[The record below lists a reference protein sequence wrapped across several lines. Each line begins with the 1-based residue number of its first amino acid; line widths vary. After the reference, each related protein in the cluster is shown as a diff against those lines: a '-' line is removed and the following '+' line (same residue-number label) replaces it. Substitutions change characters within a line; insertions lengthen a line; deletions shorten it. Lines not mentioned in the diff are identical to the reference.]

1 MRNVDILL
9 VVSFNF
15 PKFVTVLLNISNKI
29 QYFMGKRSST
39 LHKAA
44 SLLLALLVMPAVQ
57 CLAQLNTRKPASST
71 SAPNRQAP
79 LVIKKANGTT
89 KTAYGVLGFDLTDG
103 NMLNGL
109 VSFPFTEGA
118 RFSLVKYFGDANH
131 DVTAGAYAERYYYAE
146 LTQTDLTTQKMI
158 PVELIRYDIE
168 KDVTESVGALSGYT
182 SHINDMSYDYSTKTM
197 YAISV
202 LNDAYTQLFTIDL
215 NTAESKLVADLDRRF
230 FTLAC
235 TYEGQLYGISFEGDL
250 CKIDKTNGN
259 VTVVGA
265 TGWHPTYYQS
275 MEFDHSDETLY
286 WAANLMGGT
295 DFDDC
300 IATVDINTGAAQ
312 KVAAVGN
319 SPQIAG
325 LYVPFA
331 ASEKGTPSAV
341 SDFECV
347 PGANGATTVA
357 LYWMNPTQTFDG
369 KELTALTDIKVYRD
383 RELIKTFE
391 NPEIGEEMSYT
402 DDLGDVKGG
411 YHFYSVVASNSVGEG
426 AEEKVR
432 IFVGRDIPA
441 DITTLTLQHDGYD
454 KAVISWNQP
463 ELGPNG
469 GYVDASSL
477 SYKVVRKPDG
487 RVIADGLKQTTVSDE
502 NISPVGQYSY
512 SVVASNADGESNAVE
527 TETRVFGPAYSMP
540 VTFDFT
546 AFDADNSWTV
556 MDANKDGYAWMWT
569 KVSSGDR
576 VMGHQASSTAVSDDW
591 LISYYMPFEK
601 DATYRAEMEL
611 HAYSADKLEFALLD
625 EMYTVKPAQVLDT
638 VTIKGNRDKQRIG
651 VVFKAESDGYKNLGI
666 HALSPM
672 RADWLEVFNLSVKKA
687 EKSNL
692 AAVSISGPEKPMAK
706 KESVYTVRVEN
717 RGTDKAYAYRVTLV
731 DKNGEELN
739 HKDVA
744 VTLNSGEYADVEV
757 AWTPQVAD
765 TTAICGV
772 VRTWPDDEYAD
783 DNTTDYMTVIVR
795 EAFDGDVVGIGLE
808 SSSTASSSP
817 FDLSNQYAAAL
828 NIYSADEI
836 GENKDMLIQKL
847 AWPYDALYQYSDV
860 ETIPVRIYLA
870 NTDLTNTKDGWIP
883 EEQLTL
889 VYDGITSIAQKSTGD
904 LTIALDEP
912 FKYEAGKNLAVLTA
926 VNCDT
931 YCPYVSFRQYNS
943 PLEGNAAYEW
953 GSYYAKQWFDF
964 TQVGHQDYYSR
975 CASIMIYM
983 TDAKTDG
990 ITSANT
996 AAVAGTAYTVSDV
1009 AGRVVA
1015 TGVFSEQGTVNTTGL
1030 QRGVYVVSY
1039 KVDGKRQ
1046 AMKISVNK

>member
-1 MRNVDILL
+1 
-9 VVSFNF
+9 
-15 PKFVTVLLNISNKI
+15 
-29 QYFMGKRSST
+29 MGKRSST

-44 SLLLALLVMPAVQ
+44 SLLLALLVMPAMQ
-57 CLAQLNTRKPASST
+57 CLAQLNTRKPASNA
-71 SAPNRQAP
+71 SAPNRQVP

-168 KDVTESVGALSGYT
+168 KDVTESVGELSGYT

-300 IATVDINTGAAQ
+300 IATVDINSGAAT

-331 ASEKGTPSAV
+331 ASAKGTPSAV

-347 PGANGATTVA
+347 PGANGATTVS

-369 KELTALTDIKVYRD
+369 NELTALTDIKVYRD

-391 NPEIGEEMSYT
+391 NPEMGEEMSYT

-576 VMGHQASSTAVSDDW
+576 VMGHQASSTAASDDW

-765 TTAICGV
+765 TTAVCGV

-795 EAFDGDVVGIGLE
+795 EAFDGDVVAIGLE
-808 SSSTASSSP
+808 SSATASSSP

-847 AWPYDALYQYSDV
+847 AWTYDALYQYSDV

-889 VYDGITSIAQKSTGD
+889 VYDGITSIAQKTTGGD
-904 LTIALDEP
+904 MTIALDEP

-931 YCPYVSFRQYNS
+931 YCPYVSFRQYIS

-964 TQVGHQDYYSR
+964 TQVGHQNYYSR
-975 CASIMIYM
+975 TASIMIYM
-983 TDAKTDG
+983 TDAQTNG

-996 AAVAGTAYTVSDV
+996 AAVAGIAYTVSDV

-1015 TGVFSEQGTVNTTGL
+1015 TGVFSEQGTVNTSGL

>member
-1 MRNVDILL
+1 
-9 VVSFNF
+9 
-15 PKFVTVLLNISNKI
+15 
-29 QYFMGKRSST
+29 MGKRSST

-57 CLAQLNTRKPASST
+57 CLAQLNTRKPASSA

-168 KDVTESVGALSGYT
+168 KDVTESVGELSGYT

-235 TYEGQLYGISFEGDL
+235 TYEGQLYGISFEGDF

-369 KELTALTDIKVYRD
+369 KELSSLTDIKVYRD

-883 EEQLTL
+883 EEDLTL

-964 TQVGHQDYYSR
+964 TQVGHQNYYSR

-996 AAVAGTAYTVSDV
+996 TAVAGTAYTVSDV

-1015 TGVFSEQGTVNTTGL
+1015 TGVFSEQGTVNTSGL

>member
-1 MRNVDILL
+1 
-9 VVSFNF
+9 
-15 PKFVTVLLNISNKI
+15 
-29 QYFMGKRSST
+29 MGKRSST

-44 SLLLALLVMPAVQ
+44 SLLLALLVMPAMQ
-57 CLAQLNTRKPASST
+57 CLAQLNTRKPASNA
-71 SAPNRQAP
+71 SAPNRQAS

-168 KDVTESVGALSGYT
+168 KDVTESVGELSGYT

-235 TYEGQLYGISFEGDL
+235 TYEGQLYGISFEGDF

-331 ASEKGTPSAV
+331 ASAKGTPSAV
-341 SDFECV
+341 SDFDCV

-369 KELTALTDIKVYRD
+369 KELSSLTDIKVYRD

-391 NPEIGEEMSYT
+391 NPEMGEEMSYT

-765 TTAICGV
+765 TTAVCGV

-795 EAFDGDVVGIGLE
+795 EAFDGDVVAIGLE
-808 SSSTASSSP
+808 SSATASSSP

-847 AWPYDALYQYSDV
+847 AWTYDALYQYSDV

-889 VYDGITSIAQKSTGD
+889 VYDGITSIAQKTTGGD
-904 LTIALDEP
+904 MTIALDEP

-931 YCPYVSFRQYNS
+931 YCPYVSFRQYIS

-964 TQVGHQDYYSR
+964 TQVGHQNYYSR
-975 CASIMIYM
+975 TASIMIYM
-983 TDAKTDG
+983 TDAQTNG

-1015 TGVFSEQGTVNTTGL
+1015 TGVFSEQGTVNTSGL

>member
-1 MRNVDILL
+1 M
-9 VVSFNF
+9 VSFNF
-15 PKFVTVLLNISNKI
+15 PKFVVVLLNISNKI

-57 CLAQLNTRKPASST
+57 CLAQLNTRKPASSA

-168 KDVTESVGALSGYT
+168 KDVTESVGELSGYT

-402 DDLGDVKGG
+402 DELGDVKGG

-502 NISPVGQYSY
+502 NISPVSQYSY

-964 TQVGHQDYYSR
+964 TQVGHQNYYSR
-975 CASIMIYM
+975 TASIMIYM

-996 AAVAGTAYTVSDV
+996 TAVAGTAYTVSDV

-1015 TGVFSEQGTVNTTGL
+1015 TGVFSEQGTVNTSGL

-1046 AMKISVNK
+1046 PMKISVNK

>member
-1 MRNVDILL
+1 
-9 VVSFNF
+9 
-15 PKFVTVLLNISNKI
+15 
-29 QYFMGKRSST
+29 MGKRSST
-39 LHKAA
+39 FHKAA

-57 CLAQLNTRKPASST
+57 CLAQLNTRKPASSA

-168 KDVTESVGALSGYT
+168 KDVTESVGELSGYT

-527 TETRVFGPAYSMP
+527 TENRVFGPAYSMP

-765 TTAICGV
+765 TTAVCGV

-795 EAFDGDVVGIGLE
+795 EAFDGDVVAIGLE
-808 SSSTASSSP
+808 SSATASSSP

-847 AWPYDALYQYSDV
+847 AWTYDALYQYSDV

-889 VYDGITSIAQKSTGD
+889 VYDGITSIAQKTTGGD
-904 LTIALDEP
+904 MTIALDEP

-931 YCPYVSFRQYNS
+931 YCPYVSFRQYIS

-983 TDAKTDG
+983 TEDTPNG
-990 ITSANT
+990 IASANA

-1015 TGVFSEQGTVNTTGL
+1015 TGVFSDQGTIDTSSL
-1030 QRGVYVVSY
+1030 QRGIYVVSY

>member
-1 MRNVDILL
+1 
-9 VVSFNF
+9 
-15 PKFVTVLLNISNKI
+15 
-29 QYFMGKRSST
+29 MGKRSST

-57 CLAQLNTRKPASST
+57 CLAQLNTRKPASGA

-168 KDVTESVGALSGYT
+168 KDVTESVGELSGYT

-601 DATYRAEMEL
+601 DATYHAEMEL

-964 TQVGHQDYYSR
+964 TQVGHQNYYSR
-975 CASIMIYM
+975 TASIMIYM
-983 TDAKTDG
+983 TEDTPNG
-990 ITSANT
+990 IASANT

-1015 TGVFSEQGTVNTTGL
+1015 TGVFSEQGTVNTSGL

>member
-1 MRNVDILL
+1 
-9 VVSFNF
+9 
-15 PKFVTVLLNISNKI
+15 
-29 QYFMGKRSST
+29 
-39 LHKAA
+39 
-44 SLLLALLVMPAVQ
+44 
-57 CLAQLNTRKPASST
+57 
-71 SAPNRQAP
+71 
-79 LVIKKANGTT
+79 
-89 KTAYGVLGFDLTDG
+89 
-103 NMLNGL
+103 
-109 VSFPFTEGA
+109 
-118 RFSLVKYFGDANH
+118 
-131 DVTAGAYAERYYYAE
+131 
-146 LTQTDLTTQKMI
+146 
-158 PVELIRYDIE
+158 
-168 KDVTESVGALSGYT
+168 
-182 SHINDMSYDYSTKTM
+182 
-197 YAISV
+197 
-202 LNDAYTQLFTIDL
+202 
-215 NTAESKLVADLDRRF
+215 
-230 FTLAC
+230 
-235 TYEGQLYGISFEGDL
+235 
-250 CKIDKTNGN
+250 
-259 VTVVGA
+259 
-265 TGWHPTYYQS
+265 
-275 MEFDHSDETLY
+275 
-286 WAANLMGGT
+286 
-295 DFDDC
+295 
-300 IATVDINTGAAQ
+300 
-312 KVAAVGN
+312 
-319 SPQIAG
+319 
-325 LYVPFA
+325 
-331 ASEKGTPSAV
+331 
-341 SDFECV
+341 
-347 PGANGATTVA
+347 
-357 LYWMNPTQTFDG
+357 
-369 KELTALTDIKVYRD
+369 
-383 RELIKTFE
+383 
-391 NPEIGEEMSYT
+391 
-402 DDLGDVKGG
+402 
-411 YHFYSVVASNSVGEG
+411 
-426 AEEKVR
+426 
-432 IFVGRDIPA
+432 
-441 DITTLTLQHDGYD
+441 
-454 KAVISWNQP
+454 
-463 ELGPNG
+463 
-469 GYVDASSL
+469 
-477 SYKVVRKPDG
+477 
-487 RVIADGLKQTTVSDE
+487 
-502 NISPVGQYSY
+502 
-512 SVVASNADGESNAVE
+512 
-527 TETRVFGPAYSMP
+527 
-540 VTFDFT
+540 
-546 AFDADNSWTV
+546 
-556 MDANKDGYAWMWT
+556 
-569 KVSSGDR
+569 
-576 VMGHQASSTAVSDDW
+576 
-591 LISYYMPFEK
+591 MPFEK

-692 AAVSISGPEKPMAK
+692 AAVSISGPEKPIAK

-795 EAFDGDVVGIGLE
+795 EAFDGDVVAIGLE
-808 SSSTASSSP
+808 SSATASSSP

-847 AWPYDALYQYSDV
+847 AWTYDALYQYSDV

-889 VYDGITSIAQKSTGD
+889 VYDGITSIAQKTTGGD
-904 LTIALDEP
+904 MTIALDEP

-931 YCPYVSFRQYNS
+931 YCPYVSFRQYIS

-964 TQVGHQDYYSR
+964 TQVGHQNYYSR
-975 CASIMIYM
+975 TASIMIYM
-983 TDAKTDG
+983 TDAQTNG

-1015 TGVFSEQGTVNTTGL
+1015 TGVFSEQGTVNTSGL

>member
-1 MRNVDILL
+1 
-9 VVSFNF
+9 
-15 PKFVTVLLNISNKI
+15 
-29 QYFMGKRSST
+29 MGKRSST

-57 CLAQLNTRKPASST
+57 CLAQLNTRKPASSA
-71 SAPNRQAP
+71 SASNRQAP

-235 TYEGQLYGISFEGDL
+235 TYEGQLYGISFEGDF

-391 NPEIGEEMSYT
+391 NPEMGEEMSYT

-576 VMGHQASSTAVSDDW
+576 VMGHQASSTAASDDW

-651 VVFKAESDGYKNLGI
+651 VVFKAKSDGYKNLGI

-795 EAFDGDVVGIGLE
+795 EAFDGDVVAIGLE
-808 SSSTASSSP
+808 SSATASSSP

-847 AWPYDALYQYSDV
+847 AWTYDALYQYSDV

-889 VYDGITSIAQKSTGD
+889 VYDGITSIAQKTTGGD
-904 LTIALDEP
+904 MTIVLDEP

-931 YCPYVSFRQYNS
+931 YCPYVSFRQYIS

-964 TQVGHQDYYSR
+964 TQVGHQNYYSR
-975 CASIMIYM
+975 TASIMIYM
-983 TDAKTDG
+983 TDAQTNG
-990 ITSANT
+990 ITSTNT

-1015 TGVFSEQGTVNTTGL
+1015 TGVFSEQGTVNTSGL

>member
-1 MRNVDILL
+1 M

-15 PKFVTVLLNISNKI
+15 PKFVVVLLNISNKI
-29 QYFMGKRSST
+29 QYFMGRRSST

-57 CLAQLNTRKPASST
+57 CLAQLNTRKPASSA

-739 HKDVA
+739 HKDVS

-975 CASIMIYM
+975 CASIMIYL
-983 TDAKTDG
+983 TEDTPNG
-990 ITSANT
+990 IASANT

-1015 TGVFSEQGTVNTTGL
+1015 TGVFSEQGTVNTSGL

-1046 AMKISVNK
+1046 AMKISINK

>member
-1 MRNVDILL
+1 MI
-9 VVSFNF
+9 SFNF
-15 PKFVTVLLNISNKI
+15 PKFVAVLLNISNKI

-57 CLAQLNTRKPASST
+57 CLAQLNTRKPASSA

-168 KDVTESVGALSGYT
+168 KDVTESVGELSGYT

-331 ASEKGTPSAV
+331 ASAKGTPSAV

-369 KELTALTDIKVYRD
+369 KELSSLTDIKVYRD

-765 TTAICGV
+765 TTAVCGV

-836 GENKDMLIQKL
+836 GENKDMLIQKM

-889 VYDGITSIAQKSTGD
+889 VYDGITSIAQKTTGGD
-904 LTIALDEP
+904 MTIALDEP

-931 YCPYVSFRQYNS
+931 YCPYVSFRQYIS

-964 TQVGHQDYYSR
+964 TQVGHQNYYSR
-975 CASIMIYM
+975 TASIMIYM
-983 TDAKTDG
+983 TDAQTNG

-1015 TGVFSEQGTVNTTGL
+1015 TGVFSEQGTVNTSGL

>member
-1 MRNVDILL
+1 
-9 VVSFNF
+9 
-15 PKFVTVLLNISNKI
+15 
-29 QYFMGKRSST
+29 MGKRSST

-57 CLAQLNTRKPASST
+57 CLAQLNTRKPASGA

-168 KDVTESVGALSGYT
+168 KDVTESVGELSGYT

-502 NISPVGQYSY
+502 NISPVSQYSY

-1015 TGVFSEQGTVNTTGL
+1015 TGVFSEQGTVNTSGL

-1046 AMKISVNK
+1046 AMKISINK

>member
-1 MRNVDILL
+1 MA
-9 VVSFNF
+9 VSFNF
-15 PKFVTVLLNISNKI
+15 PKFVVVLLNISNKI
-29 QYFMGKRSST
+29 QYFMGKRFST

-57 CLAQLNTRKPASST
+57 CLAQLNTRKPASSA

-168 KDVTESVGALSGYT
+168 KDVTESVGELSGYT

-300 IATVDINTGAAQ
+300 IATVDINTGAAY

-502 NISPVGQYSY
+502 NISPVSQYSY

-964 TQVGHQDYYSR
+964 TQVGHQNYYSR
-975 CASIMIYM
+975 TASIMIYL
-983 TDAKTDG
+983 TEDTPNG
-990 ITSANT
+990 IASANT

-1015 TGVFSEQGTVNTTGL
+1015 TGVFSEQGTVNTSGL

>member
-1 MRNVDILL
+1 M

-15 PKFVTVLLNISNKI
+15 PKFVAVLLNISNKI

-57 CLAQLNTRKPASST
+57 CLAQLNTRKPASGV

-168 KDVTESVGALSGYT
+168 KDVTESVGELSGYT

-235 TYEGQLYGISFEGDL
+235 TYEGQLYGISFEGDF

-369 KELTALTDIKVYRD
+369 KVLSSLTDIKVYRD

-836 GENKDMLIQKL
+836 GENKDMIIQKM

-975 CASIMIYM
+975 TASIMIYM
-983 TDAKTDG
+983 TDAQTDG

-1015 TGVFSEQGTVNTTGL
+1015 TGVFSEQGTVNTSGL

>member
-1 MRNVDILL
+1 
-9 VVSFNF
+9 
-15 PKFVTVLLNISNKI
+15 
-29 QYFMGKRSST
+29 MGKRSST

-57 CLAQLNTRKPASST
+57 CLAQLNTRKPASSA

-168 KDVTESVGALSGYT
+168 KDVTESVGELSGYT

-369 KELTALTDIKVYRD
+369 KVLSSLTDIKVYRD

-975 CASIMIYM
+975 TASIMIYM
-983 TDAKTDG
+983 TDAQTDG

-1015 TGVFSEQGTVNTTGL
+1015 TGVFSEQGTVNTSGL

>member
-1 MRNVDILL
+1 
-9 VVSFNF
+9 
-15 PKFVTVLLNISNKI
+15 
-29 QYFMGKRSST
+29 MGKRSST

-57 CLAQLNTRKPASST
+57 CLAQLNTRKPASGV

-168 KDVTESVGALSGYT
+168 KDVTESVGELSGYT

-235 TYEGQLYGISFEGDL
+235 TYEGQLYGISFEGDF

-369 KELTALTDIKVYRD
+369 KELSSLTDIKVYRD

-836 GENKDMLIQKL
+836 GENKDMIIQKL

-964 TQVGHQDYYSR
+964 TQVGHQNYYSR
-975 CASIMIYM
+975 TASIMIYL
-983 TDAKTDG
+983 TEDTPNG
-990 ITSANT
+990 IASANT

-1015 TGVFSEQGTVNTTGL
+1015 TGVFSEQGTVNTSGL
-1030 QRGVYVVSY
+1030 QRGVYVVNY

>member
-1 MRNVDILL
+1 
-9 VVSFNF
+9 
-15 PKFVTVLLNISNKI
+15 
-29 QYFMGKRSST
+29 MGKRSST

-44 SLLLALLVMPAVQ
+44 SLLLALLVMPAMQ
-57 CLAQLNTRKPASST
+57 CLAQLNTRKPASSA

-158 PVELIRYDIE
+158 PVELVRYDIE
-168 KDVTESVGALSGYT
+168 KDVTESVGELSGYT

-235 TYEGQLYGISFEGDL
+235 TYEGQLYGISFEGDF

-331 ASEKGTPSAV
+331 ASAKGTPSAV

-369 KELTALTDIKVYRD
+369 KELSSLTDIKVYRD

-391 NPEIGEEMSYT
+391 NPEMGEEMSYT

-411 YHFYSVVASNSVGEG
+411 YHFYSVVASNSVGAG

-432 IFVGRDIPA
+432 IFVGRDIPS

-556 MDANKDGYAWMWT
+556 LDANKDGYAWMWT
-569 KVSSGDR
+569 KLSSGDR

-638 VTIKGNRDKQRIG
+638 VTIKGNRDNQRIG

-765 TTAICGV
+765 TTAVCGV

-836 GENKDMLIQKL
+836 GENKDMLIQKM

-964 TQVGHQDYYSR
+964 TQIGHQNYYSR
-975 CASIMIYM
+975 TASIMIYM
-983 TDAKTDG
+983 TDAQTNG

-1015 TGVFSEQGTVNTTGL
+1015 TGVFSEQGTVNTSGL

>member
-1 MRNVDILL
+1 
-9 VVSFNF
+9 
-15 PKFVTVLLNISNKI
+15 
-29 QYFMGKRSST
+29 MGKRSST
-39 LHKAA
+39 FHKAA

-57 CLAQLNTRKPASST
+57 CLAQLNTRKPASSA

-118 RFSLVKYFGDANH
+118 RFSLVKYFSDANH

-168 KDVTESVGALSGYT
+168 KDVTESVGELSGYT

-235 TYEGQLYGISFEGDL
+235 TYEGQLYGISFEGDF

-331 ASEKGTPSAV
+331 ASAKGTPSAV

-369 KELTALTDIKVYRD
+369 KELSSLTDIKVYRD

-391 NPEIGEEMSYT
+391 NPEMGEEMSYT

-576 VMGHQASSTAVSDDW
+576 VMGHQASSTAASDDW

-765 TTAICGV
+765 TTAVCGV

-836 GENKDMLIQKL
+836 GENKDMLIQKM

-883 EEQLTL
+883 EEDLTL

-964 TQVGHQDYYSR
+964 TQVGHQNYYSR
-975 CASIMIYM
+975 TASIMIYM
-983 TDAKTDG
+983 TDAQTNG
-990 ITSANT
+990 ITSTNT

-1015 TGVFSEQGTVNTTGL
+1015 TGVFSEQGTVNTSGL

>member
-1 MRNVDILL
+1 
-9 VVSFNF
+9 
-15 PKFVTVLLNISNKI
+15 
-29 QYFMGKRSST
+29 MGKRSST

-57 CLAQLNTRKPASST
+57 CLAQLNTRKPASSA

-168 KDVTESVGALSGYT
+168 KDVTESVGELSGYT

-235 TYEGQLYGISFEGDL
+235 TYEGQLYGISFEGDF

-502 NISPVGQYSY
+502 NISPVSQYSY

-889 VYDGITSIAQKSTGD
+889 VYDGITIIAQKSTGD

-1015 TGVFSEQGTVNTTGL
+1015 TGVFSEQGTVNTSGL

>member
-1 MRNVDILL
+1 
-9 VVSFNF
+9 
-15 PKFVTVLLNISNKI
+15 
-29 QYFMGKRSST
+29 MGKRSST
-39 LHKAA
+39 FHKAA

-57 CLAQLNTRKPASST
+57 CLAQLNTRKPASNA

-158 PVELIRYDIE
+158 PVELVRYDIE
-168 KDVTESVGALSGYT
+168 KDVTESVGELSGYT

-235 TYEGQLYGISFEGDL
+235 TYEGQLYGISFEGDF

-331 ASEKGTPSAV
+331 ASAKGTPSAV

-369 KELTALTDIKVYRD
+369 KELSSLTDIKVYRD

-391 NPEIGEEMSYT
+391 NPEMGEEMSYT

-556 MDANKDGYAWMWT
+556 LDANKDGYAWMWT
-569 KVSSGDR
+569 KLSSGDR

-808 SSSTASSSP
+808 SSATASSSP

-836 GENKDMLIQKL
+836 GENKDMLIQKM

-889 VYDGITSIAQKSTGD
+889 VYDGITGIAQKSTGD

-964 TQVGHQDYYSR
+964 TQVGHQNYYSR
-975 CASIMIYM
+975 TASVMIYM
-983 TDAKTDG
+983 TDAQTDG

-1015 TGVFSEQGTVNTTGL
+1015 TGVFSEQGTVNTSGL

>member
-1 MRNVDILL
+1 
-9 VVSFNF
+9 
-15 PKFVTVLLNISNKI
+15 
-29 QYFMGKRSST
+29 MGKRSST

-57 CLAQLNTRKPASST
+57 CLAQLNTRKPASSA

-168 KDVTESVGALSGYT
+168 KDVTESVGELSGYT

-235 TYEGQLYGISFEGDL
+235 TYEGQLYGISFEGDF

-369 KELTALTDIKVYRD
+369 KVLSSLTDIKVYRD

-601 DATYRAEMEL
+601 GATYRAEMEL

-943 PLEGNAAYEW
+943 PIEGNAAYEW

-975 CASIMIYM
+975 TASIMIYM
-983 TDAKTDG
+983 TDAQTDG

-1015 TGVFSEQGTVNTTGL
+1015 TGVFSEQGTVNTSSL
-1030 QRGVYVVSY
+1030 QRGIYVVSY

>member
-1 MRNVDILL
+1 M
-9 VVSFNF
+9 VSFNF
-15 PKFVTVLLNISNKI
+15 PKFVVVLLNISNKI

-57 CLAQLNTRKPASST
+57 CLAQLNTRKPASSA

-158 PVELIRYDIE
+158 PVELVRYDIE
-168 KDVTESVGALSGYT
+168 KDVTESVGELSGYT

-331 ASEKGTPSAV
+331 ASAKGTPSAV

-369 KELTALTDIKVYRD
+369 KELSSLTDIKVYRD

-391 NPEIGEEMSYT
+391 NPEMGEEMSYT

-731 DKNGEELN
+731 DKNGEELS

-757 AWTPQVAD
+757 AWTPQMAD
-765 TTAICGV
+765 TTAVCGV
-772 VRTWPDDEYAD
+772 IRTWPDDEYAD

-795 EAFDGDVVGIGLE
+795 EAFDGDVVAIGLE
-808 SSSTASSSP
+808 SSATASSSP

-912 FKYEAGKNLAVLTA
+912 FKYVAGKNLAVLTA

-964 TQVGHQDYYSR
+964 TQVGHQNYYSR
-975 CASIMIYM
+975 TASIMIYM
-983 TDAKTDG
+983 TDAQTDG

-1015 TGVFSEQGTVNTTGL
+1015 TGVFSEQGTVNTSGL

>member
-1 MRNVDILL
+1 M
-9 VVSFNF
+9 VSFNF
-15 PKFVTVLLNISNKI
+15 PKFVVVLLNISNKI

-44 SLLLALLVMPAVQ
+44 SLLLALLVMPAMQ
-57 CLAQLNTRKPASST
+57 CLAQLNTRKPASSA

-168 KDVTESVGALSGYT
+168 KDVTESVGELSGYT

-369 KELTALTDIKVYRD
+369 KELSSLTDIKVYRD

-556 MDANKDGYAWMWT
+556 MDTNKDGYAWMWT

-687 EKSNL
+687 ENSNL

-765 TTAICGV
+765 TTAVCGV

-795 EAFDGDVVGIGLE
+795 EAFDGDVVAIGLE
-808 SSSTASSSP
+808 SSATASSSP

-847 AWPYDALYQYSDV
+847 AWTYDALYQYSDV

-889 VYDGITSIAQKSTGD
+889 VYDGITSIAQKTTGGD
-904 LTIALDEP
+904 MTIALDEP

-931 YCPYVSFRQYNS
+931 YCPYVSFRQYIS

-964 TQVGHQDYYSR
+964 TQVGHQNYYSR
-975 CASIMIYM
+975 TASIMIYM
-983 TDAKTDG
+983 TDAQTNG

-1015 TGVFSEQGTVNTTGL
+1015 TGVFSEQGTVNTSGL

>member
-1 MRNVDILL
+1 M

-15 PKFVTVLLNISNKI
+15 PKFVAVLLNISNKI

-57 CLAQLNTRKPASST
+57 CLAQLNTRKPASGV

-168 KDVTESVGALSGYT
+168 KDVTESVGELSGYT

-235 TYEGQLYGISFEGDL
+235 TYEGQLYGISFEGDF

-369 KELTALTDIKVYRD
+369 KELSSLTDIKVYRD

-502 NISPVGQYSY
+502 NISPVSQYSY

-795 EAFDGDVVGIGLE
+795 EAFDGDVVAIGLE
-808 SSSTASSSP
+808 SSATASSSP

-943 PLEGNAAYEW
+943 PIEGNAAYEW

-975 CASIMIYM
+975 TASIMIYL
-983 TDAKTDG
+983 TEDTPNG
-990 ITSANT
+990 IASANT

-1015 TGVFSEQGTVNTTGL
+1015 TGVFSEQGTVNTSGL

>member
-1 MRNVDILL
+1 
-9 VVSFNF
+9 
-15 PKFVTVLLNISNKI
+15 
-29 QYFMGKRSST
+29 MGKRSST
-39 LHKAA
+39 LHKVA

-57 CLAQLNTRKPASST
+57 CLAQLNTRKPASSA

-168 KDVTESVGALSGYT
+168 KDVTESVGELSGYT

-502 NISPVGQYSY
+502 NISPVSQYSY

-964 TQVGHQDYYSR
+964 TQVGHQNYYSR
-975 CASIMIYM
+975 TASIMIYM

-996 AAVAGTAYTVSDV
+996 AAVAGTAYTVSDM

-1015 TGVFSEQGTVNTTGL
+1015 TGVFSEQGTVNTSGL

>member
-1 MRNVDILL
+1 
-9 VVSFNF
+9 
-15 PKFVTVLLNISNKI
+15 
-29 QYFMGKRSST
+29 MGKRSST

-57 CLAQLNTRKPASST
+57 CLAQLNTRKPASSA

-168 KDVTESVGALSGYT
+168 KDVTESVGELSGYT

-331 ASEKGTPSAV
+331 ASAKGTPSAV

-391 NPEIGEEMSYT
+391 NPEMGEEMSYT

-576 VMGHQASSTAVSDDW
+576 VMGHQASSTAASDDW

-692 AAVSISGPEKPMAK
+692 AAVSISGPEKPIAK

-795 EAFDGDVVGIGLE
+795 EAFDGDVVAIGLE
-808 SSSTASSSP
+808 SSATASSSP

-847 AWPYDALYQYSDV
+847 AWTYDALYQYSDV

-889 VYDGITSIAQKSTGD
+889 VYDGITSIAQKTTGGD
-904 LTIALDEP
+904 MTIALDEP

-931 YCPYVSFRQYNS
+931 YCPYVSFRQYIS

-964 TQVGHQDYYSR
+964 TQVGHQNYYSR
-975 CASIMIYM
+975 TASIMIYM
-983 TDAKTDG
+983 TDAQTNG
-990 ITSANT
+990 ITSTNT

-1015 TGVFSEQGTVNTTGL
+1015 TGVFSEQGTVNTSGL

>member
-1 MRNVDILL
+1 M
-9 VVSFNF
+9 VSFNF
-15 PKFVTVLLNISNKI
+15 PKFVVVLLNISNKI

-57 CLAQLNTRKPASST
+57 CLAQLNTRKPASSA

-168 KDVTESVGALSGYT
+168 KDVTESVGELSGYT

-836 GENKDMLIQKL
+836 GENKDMIIQKL

-964 TQVGHQDYYSR
+964 TQVGHQNYYSR
-975 CASIMIYM
+975 TASIMIYM
-983 TDAKTDG
+983 TDAQTNG

-1015 TGVFSEQGTVNTTGL
+1015 TGVFSEQGTVNTSGL

>member
-1 MRNVDILL
+1 
-9 VVSFNF
+9 
-15 PKFVTVLLNISNKI
+15 
-29 QYFMGKRSST
+29 MGKRSST

-44 SLLLALLVMPAVQ
+44 SLLLALLVMPAMQ
-57 CLAQLNTRKPASST
+57 CLAQLNTRKPASSA

-168 KDVTESVGALSGYT
+168 KDVTESVGELSGYT

-331 ASEKGTPSAV
+331 ASAKGTPSAV

-369 KELTALTDIKVYRD
+369 KELSSLTDIKVYRD

-391 NPEIGEEMSYT
+391 NPEMGEEMSYT

-502 NISPVGQYSY
+502 NISPVSQYSY

-576 VMGHQASSTAVSDDW
+576 VMGHQASSTAASDDW

-765 TTAICGV
+765 TTAVCGV

-836 GENKDMLIQKL
+836 GENKDMLIQKM

-975 CASIMIYM
+975 TASIMIYM
-983 TDAKTDG
+983 TDAQTNG

-1015 TGVFSEQGTVNTTGL
+1015 TGVFSEQGTVNTSDL

>member
-1 MRNVDILL
+1 
-9 VVSFNF
+9 
-15 PKFVTVLLNISNKI
+15 
-29 QYFMGKRSST
+29 MGKRSST

-57 CLAQLNTRKPASST
+57 CLAQLNTRKPASNA

-168 KDVTESVGALSGYT
+168 KDVTESVGELSGYT

-235 TYEGQLYGISFEGDL
+235 TYEGQLYGISFEGDF

-331 ASEKGTPSAV
+331 ASAKGTPSAV

-369 KELTALTDIKVYRD
+369 KELSSLTDIKVYRD

-391 NPEIGEEMSYT
+391 NPEMGEEMSYT

-432 IFVGRDIPA
+432 IFVGCDIPA

-502 NISPVGQYSY
+502 NISPVSQYSY

-757 AWTPQVAD
+757 AWTPKVAD

-883 EEQLTL
+883 EEDLTL

-943 PLEGNAAYEW
+943 PIEGNAAYEW

-964 TQVGHQDYYSR
+964 TQVGHQNYYSR
-975 CASIMIYM
+975 TASIMIYM

-1015 TGVFSEQGTVNTTGL
+1015 TGVFSEQGTVNTSGL

>member
-1 MRNVDILL
+1 
-9 VVSFNF
+9 
-15 PKFVTVLLNISNKI
+15 
-29 QYFMGKRSST
+29 MGKRSST

-57 CLAQLNTRKPASST
+57 CLAQLNTRKPASSA

-168 KDVTESVGALSGYT
+168 KDVTESVGELSGYT

-347 PGANGATTVA
+347 PGANGATTVS

-765 TTAICGV
+765 TTAVCGV

-795 EAFDGDVVGIGLE
+795 EAFDGDVVAIGLE
-808 SSSTASSSP
+808 SSATASSSP

-847 AWPYDALYQYSDV
+847 AWTYDALYQYSDV

-889 VYDGITSIAQKSTGD
+889 VYDGITSIAQKTTGGD
-904 LTIALDEP
+904 MTIALDEP

-931 YCPYVSFRQYNS
+931 YCPYVSFRQYIS

-964 TQVGHQDYYSR
+964 TQVGHQNYYSR
-975 CASIMIYM
+975 TASIMIYM
-983 TDAKTDG
+983 TDAQTDG

-1015 TGVFSEQGTVNTTGL
+1015 TGVFSEQGTVNTSGL

>member
-1 MRNVDILL
+1 M
-9 VVSFNF
+9 VSFNF
-15 PKFVTVLLNISNKI
+15 PKFVAVLLNISNKI

-57 CLAQLNTRKPASST
+57 CLAQLNTRKPASGV

-168 KDVTESVGALSGYT
+168 KDVTESVGELSGYT

-215 NTAESKLVADLDRRF
+215 NTAESKFVADLDRRF

-235 TYEGQLYGISFEGDL
+235 TYEGQLYGISFEGDF

-369 KELTALTDIKVYRD
+369 KELSSLTDIKVYRD

-836 GENKDMLIQKL
+836 GENKDMIIQKL

-964 TQVGHQDYYSR
+964 TQVGHQNYYSR
-975 CASIMIYM
+975 TASIMIYM
-983 TDAKTDG
+983 TDAQTDG

-1015 TGVFSEQGTVNTTGL
+1015 TGVFSEQGTVNTSGL

>member
-1 MRNVDILL
+1 M
-9 VVSFNF
+9 VSFNF
-15 PKFVTVLLNISNKI
+15 PKFVVVLLNISNKI

-57 CLAQLNTRKPASST
+57 CLAQLNTRKPASSA

-158 PVELIRYDIE
+158 PVELVRYDIE
-168 KDVTESVGALSGYT
+168 KDVTESVGELSGYT

-235 TYEGQLYGISFEGDL
+235 TYEGQLYGISFEGDF

-331 ASEKGTPSAV
+331 ASAKGTPSAV

-369 KELTALTDIKVYRD
+369 KELSSLTDIKVYRD

-391 NPEIGEEMSYT
+391 NPEMGEEMSYT

-502 NISPVGQYSY
+502 NISPVSQYSY

-692 AAVSISGPEKPMAK
+692 AAVSISGPDKPMAK

-836 GENKDMLIQKL
+836 GENKDMLIQKM

-883 EEQLTL
+883 EEDLTL

-964 TQVGHQDYYSR
+964 TQVGHQNYYSR
-975 CASIMIYM
+975 TASIMIYM
-983 TDAKTDG
+983 TDAQTDG

-996 AAVAGTAYTVSDV
+996 VAVAGTAYTVSDV

-1015 TGVFSEQGTVNTTGL
+1015 TGVFSEQGTVNTSGL

>member
-1 MRNVDILL
+1 
-9 VVSFNF
+9 
-15 PKFVTVLLNISNKI
+15 
-29 QYFMGKRSST
+29 MGKRSST

-57 CLAQLNTRKPASST
+57 CLAQLNTRKPASSA

-109 VSFPFTEGA
+109 VSFPFTVGA

-158 PVELIRYDIE
+158 PVELVRYDIE
-168 KDVTESVGALSGYT
+168 KDVTESVGELSGYT

-331 ASEKGTPSAV
+331 ASAKGTPSAV

-391 NPEIGEEMSYT
+391 NPEMGEEMSYT

-836 GENKDMLIQKL
+836 GENKDMLIQKM

-931 YCPYVSFRQYNS
+931 YCPYISFRQYNS

-964 TQVGHQDYYSR
+964 TQVGHQNYYSR
-975 CASIMIYM
+975 TASIMIYM

-1015 TGVFSEQGTVNTTGL
+1015 TGVFSEQGTVNTSGL

-1039 KVDGKRQ
+1039 KVDGKLQ

>member
-1 MRNVDILL
+1 M
-9 VVSFNF
+9 VSFNF
-15 PKFVTVLLNISNKI
+15 PKFVAVLLNISNKI

-57 CLAQLNTRKPASST
+57 CLAQLNTRKPASNA

-158 PVELIRYDIE
+158 PVELVRYDIE
-168 KDVTESVGALSGYT
+168 KDVTESVGELSGYT

-369 KELTALTDIKVYRD
+369 KELSSLTDIKVYRD

-391 NPEIGEEMSYT
+391 NPEMGEEMSYT

-860 ETIPVRIYLA
+860 ESIPVRIYLA

-931 YCPYVSFRQYNS
+931 YCPYVSFRQYIS

-964 TQVGHQDYYSR
+964 TQVGHQNYYSR
-975 CASIMIYM
+975 TASIMIYM

-996 AAVAGTAYTVSDV
+996 AAVAGTVYTVSDV

-1015 TGVFSEQGTVNTTGL
+1015 TGVFSEQGTVNTSGL

>member
-1 MRNVDILL
+1 
-9 VVSFNF
+9 
-15 PKFVTVLLNISNKI
+15 
-29 QYFMGKRSST
+29 MGKRSST

-57 CLAQLNTRKPASST
+57 CLAQLNTRKPASGV

-168 KDVTESVGALSGYT
+168 KDVTESVGELSGYT

-235 TYEGQLYGISFEGDL
+235 TYEGQLYGISFEGDF

-369 KELTALTDIKVYRD
+369 KELSSLTDIKVYRD

-836 GENKDMLIQKL
+836 GENKDMIIQKL

-964 TQVGHQDYYSR
+964 TQVGHQNYYSR
-975 CASIMIYM
+975 TASIMIYM
-983 TDAKTDG
+983 TDAQTDG

-1015 TGVFSEQGTVNTTGL
+1015 TGVFSEQGTVNTSGL

>member
-1 MRNVDILL
+1 
-9 VVSFNF
+9 
-15 PKFVTVLLNISNKI
+15 
-29 QYFMGKRSST
+29 MGKRSST

-57 CLAQLNTRKPASST
+57 CLAQLNTRKPASGA

-168 KDVTESVGALSGYT
+168 KDVTESVGELSGYT

-576 VMGHQASSTAVSDDW
+576 VMGHQASSTAASDDW

-625 EMYTVKPAQVLDT
+625 EMYTVEPAQVLDT

-651 VVFKAESDGYKNLGI
+651 VVFKAKSDGYKNLGI

-795 EAFDGDVVGIGLE
+795 EAFDGDVVAIGLE
-808 SSSTASSSP
+808 SSATASSSP

-847 AWPYDALYQYSDV
+847 AWTYDALYQYSDV

-889 VYDGITSIAQKSTGD
+889 VYDGITSIAQKTTGGD
-904 LTIALDEP
+904 MTIALDEP

-931 YCPYVSFRQYNS
+931 YCPYVSFRQYIS

-964 TQVGHQDYYSR
+964 TQVGHQNYYSR
-975 CASIMIYM
+975 TASIMIYM
-983 TDAKTDG
+983 TDAQTNG

-1015 TGVFSEQGTVNTTGL
+1015 TGVFSEQGTVNTSGL

>member
-1 MRNVDILL
+1 M
-9 VVSFNF
+9 VSFNF
-15 PKFVTVLLNISNKI
+15 PKFVAVLLNISNKI

-57 CLAQLNTRKPASST
+57 CLAQLNTRKPASNA

-168 KDVTESVGALSGYT
+168 KDVTESVGELSGYT

-369 KELTALTDIKVYRD
+369 KELSSLTDIKVYRD

-391 NPEIGEEMSYT
+391 NPEMGEEMSYT

-411 YHFYSVVASNSVGEG
+411 YHFYSVVASNSVGAG

-576 VMGHQASSTAVSDDW
+576 VMGHQASSTAASDDW

-765 TTAICGV
+765 TTAVCGV

-795 EAFDGDVVGIGLE
+795 EAFDGDVVAIGLE
-808 SSSTASSSP
+808 SSATASSSP

-847 AWPYDALYQYSDV
+847 AWTYDALYQYSDV

-889 VYDGITSIAQKSTGD
+889 VYDGITSIAQKTTGGD
-904 LTIALDEP
+904 MTIALDEP

-931 YCPYVSFRQYNS
+931 YCPYVSFRQYIS

-964 TQVGHQDYYSR
+964 TQVGHQNYYSR
-975 CASIMIYM
+975 TASIMIYM
-983 TDAKTDG
+983 TDAQTNG

-1015 TGVFSEQGTVNTTGL
+1015 TGVFSEQGTVNTSGL

>member
-1 MRNVDILL
+1 
-9 VVSFNF
+9 
-15 PKFVTVLLNISNKI
+15 
-29 QYFMGKRSST
+29 MGKKSST

-57 CLAQLNTRKPASST
+57 CLAQLNTRKPASGA

-215 NTAESKLVADLDRRF
+215 NTAESKLIADLDRRF

-402 DDLGDVKGG
+402 DDLSDVKGG

-964 TQVGHQDYYSR
+964 TQVGHQNYYSR
-975 CASIMIYM
+975 TASIMIYM

-1015 TGVFSEQGTVNTTGL
+1015 TGVFSEQGTVNTSGL

>member
-1 MRNVDILL
+1 
-9 VVSFNF
+9 
-15 PKFVTVLLNISNKI
+15 
-29 QYFMGKRSST
+29 MGKRSST

-57 CLAQLNTRKPASST
+57 CLAQLNTRKPASSA

-118 RFSLVKYFGDANH
+118 RFSLVKYFSDANH

-168 KDVTESVGALSGYT
+168 KDVTESVGELSGYT

-235 TYEGQLYGISFEGDL
+235 TYEGQLYGISFEGDF

-331 ASEKGTPSAV
+331 ASAKGTPSAV

-369 KELTALTDIKVYRD
+369 KELSSLTDIKVYRD

-391 NPEIGEEMSYT
+391 NPEMGEEMSYT

-576 VMGHQASSTAVSDDW
+576 VMGHQASSTAASDDW

-765 TTAICGV
+765 TTAVCGV

-836 GENKDMLIQKL
+836 GENKDMLIQKM

-883 EEQLTL
+883 EEDLTL

-983 TDAKTDG
+983 TEDTPNG
-990 ITSANT
+990 IASANA

-1015 TGVFSEQGTVNTTGL
+1015 TGVFSEQGTVNTSGL
-1030 QRGVYVVSY
+1030 QRGLYVVSY

>member
-1 MRNVDILL
+1 MAI
-9 VVSFNF
+9 SFNF
-15 PKFVTVLLNISNKI
+15 PKFVVVLLNISNKI

-57 CLAQLNTRKPASST
+57 CLAQLNTRKPASGA

-109 VSFPFTEGA
+109 VNFPFTEGA

-168 KDVTESVGALSGYT
+168 KDVTESVGELSGYT

-259 VTVVGA
+259 VTVVGT

-300 IATVDINTGAAQ
+300 IATVDVNTGAAQ

-411 YHFYSVVASNSVGEG
+411 YHFYSVVASNSVGDG

-502 NISPVGQYSY
+502 NISPVSQYSY

-836 GENKDMLIQKL
+836 GENKDMLIQKM

-983 TDAKTDG
+983 TDAQTDG

-1015 TGVFSEQGTVNTTGL
+1015 TGVFSEQGTVNTSGL

>member
-1 MRNVDILL
+1 M

-15 PKFVTVLLNISNKI
+15 PKFVAVLLNISNKI

-57 CLAQLNTRKPASST
+57 CLAQLNTRKPASSA

-168 KDVTESVGALSGYT
+168 KDVTESVGELSGYT

-369 KELTALTDIKVYRD
+369 KELSSLTDIKVYRD

-964 TQVGHQDYYSR
+964 TQVGHQNYYSR
-975 CASIMIYM
+975 TASIMIYM

-1015 TGVFSEQGTVNTTGL
+1015 TGVFSEQGTVNTSGL
-1030 QRGVYVVSY
+1030 QRGVYVVGY